1 MIKIIGLGPGDPK
14 AITIGAIE
22 ELKLESNI
30 FFRTK
35 IHPTVDFINDIGIK
49 YETYDY
55 LYEEA
60 TSFDEVYDKIAL
72 DLINRHKEIGDL
84 IYAVPGHPLV
94 AEKSVSNLIHR
105 CKEGGIKYK
114 VIPAVSFIDAIM
126 ERLEID
132 PIEGIKVIDAFDI
145 SNQILD
151 KRIGTIVTQVYNGF
165 IASEVKIRLSE
176 FYNDESEIIYCRAVG
191 IEGQERIVKIPL
203 YELDMQEDIDY
214 LTSIY
219 IPKDLKNKKDIYDL
233 IGVVDTLRGENGCPW
248 DKVQTHQS
256 IKNGIIEES
265 YEVLDAIEKDDY
277 DGLIE
282 ELGDVLLQ
290 VVFHASIEKEDG
302 YFNLTDIIEGICNK
316 LVFRHPHVFGDL
328 KVEGTEVV
336 LENWDQLKKK
346 EKEYTSVSDEL
357 NGVAKA
363 LPSLIRAKKVQAKA
377 RKVGFDLESVEESFN
392 KVKEELNEVIDVY
405 NSGNVERIRE
415 EVGDLIFAC
424 VNIARFL
431 DVDGEEALNKTTNK
445 FIKRIEFIEGESK
458 NKEINMKDMT
468 LQEMNYFWE
477 ESKKLE
483 K

>member
-30 FFRTK
+30 FLRTK

-60 TSFDEVYDKIAL
+60 ISFDEVYDKIAL
-72 DLINRHKEIGDL
+72 NLVNRHNEIGNL

-105 CKEGGIKYK
+105 CKEGGIEYK

-145 SNQILD
+145 NNQILD

-233 IGVVDTLRGENGCPW
+233 IDIVDTLRGENGCPW

-256 IKNGIIEES
+256 IKKGIIEES

-302 YFNLTDIIEGICNK
+302 YFNLTDIIEGICDK
-316 LVFRHPHVFGDL
+316 LMFRHPHVFGEL
-328 KVEGTEVV
+328 KVEGTEAV
-336 LENWDQLKKK
+336 LENWDRLKKE
-346 EKEYTSVSDEL
+346 EKEYTTISDEL

-363 LPSLIRAKKVQAKA
+363 LPSIIRAKKVQAKA

-405 NSGNVERIRE
+405 KSGNMERIRE
-415 EVGDLIFAC
+415 EVGDLIFSC

-445 FIKRIEFIEGESK
+445 FIKRIEFIEEESK
-458 NKEINMKDMT
+458 NKGKNIKDMT
-468 LQEMNYFWE
+468 LQEMDYFWE
-477 ESKKLE
+477 ESKK
-483 K
+483 

>member
-14 AITIGAIE
+14 ALTVGAIE
-22 ELKLESNI
+22 ELKRGTNI

-35 IHPTVDFINDIGIK
+35 IHPTVEFIDNMGIK
-49 YETYDY
+49 YATYDY
-55 LYEEA
+55 LYEA
-60 TSFDEVYDKIAL
+60 STSFDEVYDNIAL
-72 DLINRHKEIGDL
+72 DLVNRHKEIGEL

-94 AEKSVSNLIHR
+94 AERSVSNLIQL
-105 CKEGGIKYK
+105 CKESGIEYK
-114 VIPAVSFIDAIM
+114 VVPAVSFIDAMM

-132 PIEGIKVIDAFDI
+132 PIEGIKIVDAFDI
-145 SNQILD
+145 NNQILD

-176 FYNDESEIIYCRAVG
+176 FYDDETEIIYCRAVG
-191 IEGQERIVKIPL
+191 IEGQERIIKIPL

-219 IPKDLKNKKDIYDL
+219 IPRDLENKKDIYDL
-233 IGVVDTLRGENGCPW
+233 IGIVDVLRGDNGCPW

-256 IKNGIIEES
+256 IKSGLVEES
-265 YEVLDAIEKDDY
+265 YEVVDAIEKEDY

-290 VVFHASIEKEDG
+290 VIFHAAIEKEDG
-302 YFNLTDIIEGICNK
+302 YFNLTDIIDGICNK
-316 LVFRHPHVFGDL
+316 LVFRHPHVFGNL
-328 KVEGTEVV
+328 KVEGTEAV
-336 LENWDQLKKK
+336 LENWDKLKKK
-346 EKEYTSVSDEL
+346 EKKYTTLSDEL
-357 NGVAKA
+357 EGVAKA

-377 RKVGFDLESVEESFN
+377 RKVGFDLESVEEAFN
-392 KVKEELNEVIDVY
+392 KVKEELREVMQVY
-405 NSGNVERIRE
+405 NTKDMGRIRE

-445 FIKRIEFIEGESK
+445 FIKRIEFIEKESK
-458 NKEINMKDMT
+458 KKGYNIEEMT
-468 LQEMNYFWE
+468 LEEMNYFWE
-477 ESKKLE
+477 KSKTRQK
-483 K
+483 